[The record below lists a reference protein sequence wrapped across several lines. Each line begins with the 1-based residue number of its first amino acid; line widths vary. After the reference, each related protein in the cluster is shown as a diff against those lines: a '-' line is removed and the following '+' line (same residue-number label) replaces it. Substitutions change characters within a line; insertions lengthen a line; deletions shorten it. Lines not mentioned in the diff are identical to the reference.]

1 MKKIAG
7 LIIAGCIMGVGS
19 LQAQGQ
25 MDAYKLSQT
34 DINGTARYLS
44 MGGAFGAL
52 GGDVSVMSTNPAG
65 LGIYRSSEVVGT
77 VSLNI
82 FNTNTNWLSSQA
94 DMTKTRFNLDNFA
107 YVGYFP
113 TGNDDGLVSWNVGF
127 SYNKLKNF
135 NRRYKMSGNPST
147 SLSDYIGA
155 YTELLEPYASPGDFN
170 VKDPYANNV
179 GLPWMSVL
187 GVRTGMIGFVED
199 YGWDSFM
206 GFTNNEDKWVPFGI
220 DKANLEVQEHGG
232 IDQYN
237 FSFATNIS
245 NVFFIGATLGVT
257 DLNYRVRTYYDEDF
271 GAGNYLEW
279 DNALSTDGSG
289 VNVNVGI
296 IVRPTDFLRLGVAY
310 NSPTWYKL
318 TDSFHATAKA
328 RNITEYP
335 NDPAYSDETPV
346 GVADYKFRTPD
357 RWIFS
362 AAAILGTNGL
372 ISVDYELSNFQNSR
386 FHDVDGRDYL
396 VNDDIR
402 NYFRSVNTLKIGA
415 EYKIT
420 PQFALRA
427 GGYWQ
432 SSSAKSYLQDN
443 ELKEILPAGTLV
455 NYSVDKGAY
464 SASVGFGYRFT
475 PNFYMDMAYVYRQQ
489 KENAYAFSSVFF
501 DDPQYDV
508 LSQSASLKTNT
519 SRIALTFGYKF

>member
-7 LIIAGCIMGVGS
+7 LMIAGCIMGVGS

-82 FNTNTNWLSSQA
+82 FNTNTNWLGSQA

-113 TGNDDGLVSWNVGF
+113 TGNDDGIVSWNVGF
-127 SYNKLKNF
+127 SYNKVKNY
-135 NRRYKMSGNPST
+135 NRRYTMNGKPGF
-147 SLSDYIGA
+147 SLSDYQSI
-155 YTELLEPYASPGDFN
+155 YTELEGVGANEIQDAR
-170 VKDPYANNV
+170 DPYHYSAR
-179 GLPWMSVL
+179 LPWMSVL
-187 GVRTGMIGFVED
+187 AKQADIID
-199 YGWDSFM
+199 YFDGGWKSTLGWYD
-206 GFTNNEDKWVPFGI
+206 GGEWEPYGI
-220 DKANLEVQEHGG
+220 ENANLEVQEHGG

-245 NVFFIGATLGVT
+245 NVFFIGATIGVT
-257 DLNYRVRTYYDEDF
+257 DMNYRMNAYYDEDF
-271 GAGNYLEW
+271 GHGDRLYW
-279 DNALSTDGSG
+279 DNVLATDGSG

-296 IVRPTDFLRLGVAY
+296 IARPTDFLRLGVAY

-318 TDSFHATAKA
+318 TDSFHGEAGSD
-328 RNITEYP
+328 NISA
-335 NDPAYSDETPV
+335 DTPV
-346 GVADYKFRTPD
+346 VHAGSEYGINEYKFHTPD
-357 RWIFS
+357 KWIFS
-362 AAAILGTNGL
+362 AAAILGNVGL
-372 ISVDYELSNFQNSR
+372 ISVDYELSNFQRGR
-386 FHDVDGRDYL
+386 FYDLDNHQLG
-396 VNDDIR
+396 VNDFIR
-402 NYFRSVNTLKIGA
+402 EDFQSLNTVKVGA
-415 EYKIT
+415 EFKIT
-420 PQFALRA
+420 PQLALRA

-432 SSSAKSYLQDN
+432 SSSAKTSLQNN
-443 ELKEILPAGTLV
+443 ENEV
-455 NYSVDKGAY
+455 VVDGLNPHYTVDRGIY

-489 KENAYAFSSVFF
+489 KEDAYAFSSIWTAEREAI
-501 DDPQYDV
+501 
-508 LSQSASLKTNT
+508 SQSASLKTNT

>member
-7 LIIAGCIMGVGS
+7 LMIAGCIMGVGS

-82 FNTNTNWLSSQA
+82 FNTNTNWLGSQA

-107 YVGYFP
+107 YIGYFP
-113 TGNDDGLVSWNVGF
+113 TGNDDGIVSWNVGF
-127 SYNKLKNF
+127 SYNKLKNY
-135 NRRYKMSGNPST
+135 NRRYTMSGRPNR
-147 SLSDYIGA
+147 SLSEYLGA
-155 YTELLEPYASPGDFN
+155 YTEARGVGANDIAN
-170 VKDPYANNV
+170 ARDPYHYLA

-187 GVRTGMIGFVED
+187 AYDGELIGYFNNH
-199 YGWDSFM
+199 GWNSFM
-206 GFTNNEDKWVPFGI
+206 GRDVDGQWEQYNVQSAD
-220 DKANLEVQEHGG
+220 LEVQEHGG

-245 NVFFIGATLGVT
+245 NVFFIGATVGVT
-257 DLNYRVRTYYDEDF
+257 DMNYRMSSYYDEGF
-271 GAGNYLEW
+271 GNKNTMYW
-279 DNALSTDGSG
+279 DNVLATDGSG

-296 IVRPTDFLRLGVAY
+296 IARPTDYLRLGVAY

-318 TDSFHATAKA
+318 TDSFHGEAGNTNVTA
-328 RNITEYP
+328 YP
-335 NDPAYSDETPV
+335 NDPTVHAGSEY
-346 GVADYKFRTPD
+346 GVNEYKFHTPD
-357 RWIFS
+357 KWIFS
-362 AAAILGTNGL
+362 AAAILGNVGL
-372 ISVDYELSNFQNSR
+372 ISVDYELSNFQRAR
-386 FHDVDGRDYL
+386 FYNLDNRQLG
-396 VNDDIR
+396 VNDYIR
-402 NYFRSVNTLKIGA
+402 DDFQSMNTVKVGA
-415 EYKIT
+415 EFRVT
-420 PQFALRA
+420 PQLALRA

-432 SSSAKSYLQDN
+432 SSSAKTHLQNNTDFEVVPDGLN
-443 ELKEILPAGTLV
+443 PHYT
-455 NYSVDKGAY
+455 VDKGAY
-464 SASVGFGYRFT
+464 SVSVGFGYRFT

-501 DDPQYDV
+501 DDPQYDI

-519 SRIALTFGYKF
+519 SRIALTLGYKF